1 MNKIIDPKKILE
13 FYKNGYFPMAE
24 NKNSNEINF
33 YRPLKRYVIPI
44 NTFHSPK
51 RLISYFKK
59 SNYKFKINKDFTNV
73 IKSCQGVKRKE
84 ETTWI
89 NDIILNTYI
98 QLHYLGNCHSVECYE
113 NDNLIGGL
121 YGVHLGSCFFGES
134 MFSIK
139 SNSSKFCLMY
149 LIAIL
154 KKNKFS
160 LLDSQ
165 FYNPH
170 LKQFNAYE
178 IDNEKYMIELNKGL
192 KIKSDFKNLN
202 ENNEVLN
209 YLQSTSHKS

>member
-1 MNKIIDPKKILE
+1 MNKIIDPKKLLE
-13 FYKNGYFPMAE
+13 LYKNGYFPMAD
-24 NKNSNEINF
+24 NKYTDQINF
-33 YRPLKRYVIPI
+33 YRPLKRFIIPI
-44 NTFHSPK
+44 NKFHCPK

-59 SNYKFKINKDFTNV
+59 TNYKFKINKDFINV
-73 IKSCQGVKRKE
+73 IKLCQGIKRKE
-84 ETTWI
+84 DSTWI
-89 NDIILNTYI
+89 NDVILKTYI

-113 NDNLIGGL
+113 NNKLIGGL

-170 LKQFNAYE
+170 LNQFDAYE
-178 IDNEKYMIELNKGL
+178 IDNEKYMTKLKKGL
-192 KIKSDFKNLN
+192 KIKSDFKIIS

-209 YLQSTSHKS
+209 YLQSSSQRS